1 MFHGPPESPGSAPT
15 ALSLC
20 LRVRDL
26 LNLHGSELRLKS
38 PVGHP
43 FSGSLLVLCPR
54 ETRRA
59 ASTSSLPLG
68 WHKEG
73 ATAPGPGR
81 TPSDTRVQRFSAHA
95 RQFLQPPLHC
105 KLVSGLRLPSL
116 CVHPGVV
123 WGRPTS
129 VPPLCIPVPLSA
141 PLLGRLSTSASPS
154 SPAHPL
160 ALVSSHAWPLHPRPP
175 PGLLPALAGHWE
187 KPLLLLPSPPRVPWN
202 GPFLLW
208 QSAGAAAAP
217 APQGTQL
224 HRGQDRGGRWLV
236 LLRPGLAQSRKGS
249 WGGREGEQRL
259 RVTPRSSYKG
269 RPPVIYRK
277 WVEPGLTGDCAGVDR
292 PHTAQQGGSE
302 PRRSSWTVNTAT

>member
-20 LRVRDL
+20 LRVGDL
-26 LNLHGSELRLKS
+26 LNLHGSELQLKS

-73 ATAPGPGR
+73 APAPGPGR
-81 TPSDTRVQRFSAHA
+81 TPSDTRMQKISAHA

-105 KLVSGLRLPSL
+105 KLVSGLRPPSL
-116 CVHPGVV
+116 CVHPGMV

-129 VPPLCIPVPLSA
+129 VPPLCVPVPLSA

-160 ALVSSHAWPLHPRPP
+160 ALLSSHAWPLHPRPP
-175 PGLLPALAGHWE
+175 PELLPALAGHWE

-224 HRGQDRGGRWLV
+224 HRGQGRVGGGSFCS
-236 LLRPGLAQSRKGS
+236 GLAWFRAGRGLGE
-249 WGGREGEQRL
+249 GGRESRGSGPP
-259 RVTPRSSYKG
+259 PRSSYKG

-277 WVEPGLTGDCAGVDR
+277 WVEPGLTGGCAGVDR
-292 PHTAQQGGSE
+292 PQTAQQGGSE
-302 PRRSSWTVNTAT
+302 PRRSSWTVNRAT